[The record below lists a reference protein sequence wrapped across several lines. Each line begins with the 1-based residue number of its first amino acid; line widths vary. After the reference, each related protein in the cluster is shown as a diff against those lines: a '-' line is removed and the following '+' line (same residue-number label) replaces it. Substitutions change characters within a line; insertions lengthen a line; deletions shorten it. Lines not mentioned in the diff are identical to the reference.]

1 MEDYDR
7 LTVLS
12 KTDEVILKNVKQQ
25 LMSRN
30 VKLQVCESIFFLKFK
45 RSKGCFRWTCCL
57 HSKEGDR
64 KCLQMSV

>member
-1 MEDYDR
+1 MEDYGR

-30 VKLQVCESIFFLKFK
+30 VKLQVSASIFFLKFK
-45 RSKGCFRWTCCL
+45 RPKGRF
-57 HSKEGDR
+57 G
-64 KCLQMSV
+64 

>member
-1 MEDYDR
+1 VLHTSMEDYDR

-30 VKLQVCESIFFLKFK
+30 VKLQVCESIFFLKLK
-45 RSKGCFRWTCCL
+45 RPKGRF
-57 HSKEGDR
+57 G
-64 KCLQMSV
+64 

>member
-1 MEDYDR
+1 VLHTSMEDYDR

-30 VKLQVCESIFFLKFK
+30 VKLQVCESILFPRFK
-45 RSKGCFRWTCCL
+45 RPKGRF
-57 HSKEGDR
+57 G
-64 KCLQMSV
+64 